1 MEGGR
6 VEEMK
11 GRGEGG
17 RGEGKRMKGKGER
30 DRQSGRTDQII
41 MVGHRTKVRTF
52 PHIVCPRVALI

>member
-17 RGEGKRMKGKGER
+17 RGEGKRLKGKGER
-30 DRQSGRTDQII
+30 DRQSGRMKISDE
-41 MVGHRTKVRTF
+41 GNK
-52 PHIVCPRVALI
+52 